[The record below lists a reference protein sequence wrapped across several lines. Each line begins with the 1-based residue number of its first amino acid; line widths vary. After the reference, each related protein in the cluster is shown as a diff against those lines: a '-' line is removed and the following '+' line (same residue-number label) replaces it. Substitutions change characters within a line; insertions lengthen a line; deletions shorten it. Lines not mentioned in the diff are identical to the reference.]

1 MVPGLVP
8 LGSALVQ
15 LTKTVFFTGKMLG
28 SWLGS
33 SWFRIGPTCE
43 SSVFSR
49 QNAWFLARF
58 QLVPHWSN
66 LRKKCFSQANCLVP
80 GSVPAQTKLAAGAR
94 VHAAQLPQGADIR
107 HTPLMSVFMISDQ
120 RCEVVT
126 NVQRLVTNHLY
137 MLCGRSCLFSTFMYD
152 FPDEHRREP

>member
-1 MVPGLVP
+1 MGN
-8 LGSALVQ
+8 
-15 LTKTVFFTGKMLG
+15 MLG

-43 SSVFSR
+43 NSVFYR
-49 QNAWFLARF
+49 QNAWFLAWF

-66 LRKKCFSQANCLVP
+66 LRKQCFSQANCLVP
-80 GSVPAQTKLAAGAR
+80 GLVPVQTKLAAGAR
-94 VHAAQLPQGADIR
+94 VHADQLPQGADIR
-107 HTPLMSVFMISDQ
+107 HTPLMISDH

-126 NVQRLVTNHLY
+126 NVQRLVTNQHY
-137 MLCGRSCLFSTFMYD
+137 MLFGRPCLFAIFMYD

>member
-1 MVPGLVP
+1 MLDSPGTHIRSTRSNNVVN
-8 LGSALVQ
+8 GSPGCMNKDHVS
-15 LTKTVFFTGKMLG
+15 K
-28 SWLGS
+28 
-33 SWFRIGPTCE
+33 R
-43 SSVFSR
+43 
-49 QNAWFLARF
+49 
-58 QLVPHWSN
+58 
-66 LRKKCFSQANCLVP
+66 AN
-80 GSVPAQTKLAAGAR
+80 QLAAGAR

-126 NVQRLVTNHLY
+126 NVQRLVTNQHY